1 MSEQQRTATSSQAP
15 SRIPGDQVTVS
26 ISVKV
31 PQAEAFRLFTEEID
45 RWWRGGLKYR
55 VGGKH
60 RSVIHL
66 EPRLGGRLFESF
78 QRGSEERG
86 EQAHILETG
95 RVTVWEPPHRLVL
108 EWRAVNFAPEETT
121 EVEVLFAAGTGEAG
135 AAATLVTVKHR
146 GWASIRADHPV
157 RHGQEVPVFMRHMGL
172 WWGELMSS
180 LRELAVENQQ
190 KE

>member
-1 MSEQQRTATSSQAP
+1 MSEQQRAATSSPAP

-66 EPRLGGRLFESF
+66 EPRAGGRLFESF

-108 EWRAVNFAPEETT
+108 EWRAVNFAPEEKT
-121 EVEVLFAAGTGEAG
+121 EVEVLFVAG
-135 AAATLVTVKHR
+135 ATATLVTVRHR

-157 RHGQEVPVFMRHMGL
+157 RHGQDVPTFIRRLGL

-180 LRELAVENQQ
+180 LRELATEIEQN
-190 KE
+190 K